1 MLEGIKVVE
10 YATYMAA
17 PGCGGILSD
26 WGAEVIKVEPPGGDP
41 IRKFFKT
48 IGTDIADN
56 PVFDFDNRG
65 KKSIVVDTSKAEGQ
79 AILQKMA
86 ESADVFLTNVR
97 PGGLARSGLDFES
110 LSAVN
115 PKLVYCS
122 LTGYGLTG
130 PDADRPGFD
139 VASFWSRTGV
149 ASITIP
155 KGQEPFPVRTAFGDH
170 TTSMAAA
177 AGICAALVEA
187 GRTGKGRLV
196 EASLLRAGLY
206 ALGSDLAIQLFFGR
220 IGSTKSREEQI
231 QPLMNF
237 FKTKDDAWLCIV
249 SRQGNVDW
257 APICRAVDREDL
269 IEDARFTSAKARR
282 ANSAELVSIL
292 DEGFA
297 KYSKEDMAK
306 RLDANVLA
314 WAPVQTLAEVTGDP
328 QAESAGAFVDTPSAK
343 GDGSTFRAP
352 ASPVRFPGADDGPK
366 GPSPTIGQHTQEVME
381 RLGYSAS
388 DIESLL
394 AAGTVLAAV
403 EAGRSQ

>member
-65 KKSIVVDTSKAEGQ
+65 KRSIIVDTSTHEGQ
-79 AILQKMA
+79 AIVKKMA

-97 PGGLARSGLDFES
+97 PGGLERSGLDYES
-110 LSAVN
+110 LAAVN

-122 LTGYGLTG
+122 LTGYGLSG

-149 ASITIP
+149 AALTIP
-155 KGQEPFPVRTAFGDH
+155 KGQEPFALRTAFGDH

-206 ALGSDLAIQLFFGR
+206 ALGSDVAIQLFFGR
-220 IGSTKSREEQI
+220 IGST
-231 QPLMNF
+231 
-237 FKTKDDAWLCIV
+237 
-249 SRQGNVDW
+249 
-257 APICRAVDREDL
+257 
-269 IEDARFTSAKARR
+269 
-282 ANSAELVSIL
+282 
-292 DEGFA
+292 
-297 KYSKEDMAK
+297 
-306 RLDANVLA
+306 
-314 WAPVQTLAEVTGDP
+314 
-328 QAESAGAFVDTPSAK
+328 
-343 GDGSTFRAP
+343 
-352 ASPVRFPGADDGPK
+352 
-366 GPSPTIGQHTQEVME
+366 
-381 RLGYSAS
+381 
-388 DIESLL
+388 
-394 AAGTVLAAV
+394 
-403 EAGRSQ
+403 